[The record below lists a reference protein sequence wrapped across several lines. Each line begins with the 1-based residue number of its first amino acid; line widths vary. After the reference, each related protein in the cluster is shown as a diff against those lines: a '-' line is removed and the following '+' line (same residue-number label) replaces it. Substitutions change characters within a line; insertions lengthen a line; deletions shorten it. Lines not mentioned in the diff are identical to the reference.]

1 MPEGPSLLIVR
12 ENISPFIGKK
22 IIAADGNAKQVAFGK
37 LTGKKILDIRTW
49 GKQLFI
55 VVKDVTVRIHFLM
68 FGSHSVDEQT
78 RPDRSV
84 RLHLT
89 FKKGEIFFYTCAVK
103 ELDGDLD
110 TLYDWE
116 ADVLSDDWN
125 PARAR
130 RKLKKMPDTMVCDAL
145 LDQNVFSGVG
155 NIIKNEVLYRIFLH
169 PETLVGDIPPRKLT
183 QLINES
189 RNYSFDF
196 LKWKKAY
203 VLKKHWLAHTK
214 KTCKRCDLPF
224 MKKYCG
230 KTKRRTF
237 FCENCQLFYGKKALN
252 A

>member
-1 MPEGPSLLIVR
+1 M
-12 ENISPFIGKK
+12 
-22 IIAADGNAKQVAFGK
+22 NA
-37 LTGKKILDIRTW
+37 
-49 GKQLFI
+49 
-55 VVKDVTVRIHFLM
+55 VVHI
-68 FGSHSVDEQT
+68 
-78 RPDRSV
+78 
-84 RLHLT
+84 
-89 FKKGEIFFYTCAVK
+89 
-103 ELDGDLD
+103 
-110 TLYDWE
+110 
-116 ADVLSDDWN
+116 
-125 PARAR
+125 R